1 MSHRPAGGLHSRNV
15 SHTSAPKQEPK
26 PHRASPA
33 GASQIGQKT
42 AYKKDELI
50 QGKGYATPVGPT
62 QSVAGPG
69 GGRNI
74 HPSGSQH
81 GLRPAQPLPEGRDT
95 LAEFGPE
102 ATPRTNR

>member
-1 MSHRPAGGLHSRNV
+1 MSHRPAGGLHSKNV
-15 SHTSAPKQEPK
+15 RHVDAPKQEPK

-33 GASQIGQKT
+33 GAAQIGVKT
-42 AYKKDELI
+42 AFVKDPVI

-62 QSVAGPG
+62 PSVAGPG
-69 GGRNI
+69 GGREI
-74 HPSGSQH
+74 YPSGGQH